1 MSVRVTTLVLWL
13 LTAGASL
20 LASARMP
27 ARVPVHWGLDGQ
39 PDRWGSRWELLLL
52 GPCLLL
58 LVGGLHWALDRKD
71 PVKRPGDDE
80 GPQRQ
85 VLKLVMGLLASIHVV
100 LLAHVGGL
108 LGDLLGSMS
117 LGLAVFWMLM
127 GNVMGRV
134 RPNATTGIRTPW
146 TFKSPEIWRRT
157 HRLAGQL
164 MVLAGVLG
172 LLGALALPGP
182 AALMLLLSL
191 VMVSAL
197 GPVAYSYA
205 LWKKAG

>member
-20 LASARMP
+20 LASTRMP

-58 LVGGLHWALDRKD
+58 LVGGLHWVLDRKD
-71 PVKRPGDDE
+71 PIKRPGDDE

-117 LGLAVFWMLM
+117 LGLALFWMLM